1 MAASH
6 SPDIYVFPLRMKT
19 KEEVVSPICYPYSCP
34 SRAQGNR
41 EGRKHLAKR
50 FGELPLCTASAYKQ
64 LPTFIKQWSLIWH
77 SEPSIRELHHLHHLH
92 YRKG

>member
-1 MAASH
+1 M
-6 SPDIYVFPLRMKT
+6 YMFPLQDEDKRLST
-19 KEEVVSPICYPYSCP
+19 SPIFYPYSYP
-34 SRAQGNR
+34 SRTQGNR

-50 FGELPLCTASAYKQ
+50 FGELPLCTTSAYKQ
-64 LPTFIKQWSLIWH
+64 LGTFIKQRSLIWH